1 MSQENSTISLK
12 DLSFID
18 QIKTM
23 AVIGPSEKRN
33 FFFLRSHQQ
42 SFKGKL
48 YAVHKKI
55 KSIPGF
61 DDGTQGKIYTS
72 VKEIPEDVDF
82 VFIAVPASKI
92 LGVIDD
98 CVEKGVKL
106 ASIFTAEFSDSG
118 TREGIELEREL
129 VRRAK
134 NKLRILGPN
143 GLGLFYPK
151 LGIAWRNFFP
161 KQAGNVGFVAQSGGI
176 CNIVIYTGMEI
187 GINFS
192 KVFSMG
198 NGADLDAV
206 DLINFLNNDSD
217 TEIILC
223 YIEGIKKERGKAFKQ
238 LLNTIKK
245 PLVILKGGQT
255 NTGSKAVKSHTAS
268 LSGNQIIWKSIFKQ
282 YNLIEVDSLEEL
294 INAALLIDFYGIRSY
309 ENVAV
314 LSISGGYGVIM
325 VDLIEKYGLKI
336 KPFKEEIEEKIKKKL
351 FMRGTSP
358 KNPIDISA
366 QLFQSESVKEIVDI
380 ALSDENI
387 DCLVM
392 DLPSYYFDQK
402 YSFRKDPD
410 FEKNLIDT
418 MCLGHAH
425 GKSLIPIIQE
435 THCPEMVIRI
445 RHVLREKK
453 VPVFKQP
460 LEVIPILAKITNYY
474 KKLKEK

>member
-161 KQAGNVGFVAQSGGI
+161 KQAGNVG
-176 CNIVIYTGMEI
+176 
-187 GINFS
+187 
-192 KVFSMG
+192 
-198 NGADLDAV
+198 
-206 DLINFLNNDSD
+206 NFLNHDSD

-223 YIEGIKKERGKAFKQ
+223 YIEGIKKDRGKAFKQ

-245 PLVILKGGQT
+245 PLVILKGGKT
-255 NTGSKAVKSHTAS
+255 NTGSMAVKTHTAS

-325 VDLIEKYGLKI
+325 VDLIEKYSLKI
-336 KPFKEEIEEKIKKKL
+336 KPFKEEIEERIKKKL
-351 FMRGTSP
+351 LMRGTSP

-402 YSFRKDPD
+402 YSFRKDSD

-418 MCLGHAH
+418 MCLGHVH

-435 THCPEMVIRI
+435 THCPDMAIRI
-445 RHVLREKK
+445 RHILREKK

-460 LEVIPILAKITNYY
+460 LEVIPLLAKITNYY